1 MLSGVMLL
9 SRSLYSA
16 WLIALAIALA
26 CGDPSPPTTGSAEA
40 EENPPA
46 PAREGPPGARW
57 DVVDMLREARELQF
71 DASDGGGRAWLEQ
84 AEPARPQVSSP
95 ARFTII
101 YEAGPLGV
109 VEDGMIFLQVSPF
122 WGWST
127 PQTFSPDAPGY
138 TEVTSEAEGVT
149 LEAGTLD
156 QQLLGIQV
164 GGRPLEA
171 GERVRIVYGA
181 GSAGAITDTYAE
193 KRAHLWI
200 AVDGD
205 GDGVRKVL
213 ADSPSV
219 EVRAG
224 PAARL
229 LVTLPSVGRPGE
241 TLRVCI
247 AILDAKGSRGV
258 EVAGEVRL
266 RDSAGVLELPERV
279 VLEPADEGVKVVEA
293 RVRQPGIAR
302 LIAEG
307 PNGLE
312 AVSNPL
318 VASAE
323 GPRVLWA
330 DLQGHSGLSD
340 GTGTPE
346 DYFRYARDVA
356 GLDVAALTDHDRW
369 GMLPLEDHSELWQEI
384 RRETQ
389 RFHEPGRF
397 VTILGYE
404 WTSWI
409 HGHRH
414 VLYFR
419 DEGTVYSSADPRFE
433 SPQQL
438 WAALEGQPALTIAHH
453 TAGGPVPNN
462 WEIPPDPRFEP
473 VTEIVSVHGSSE
485 AMDSPSLIYDPVPG
499 NFARDALD
507 RGYRLG
513 FIGSGDSHDGHPG
526 LSQLA
531 SPSGGLAAILS
542 EDRTREGVLAALRE
556 RRVYATNG
564 ARILLRMALGAHRMG
579 SSIDVPEGETL
590 SEALFVRIV
599 AAAPLS
605 SVELIR
611 SGLVIDALE
620 AEGQLEL
627 TLQRS
632 LSDLRSGEYVYLR
645 VVQEDGGMAW
655 SSPIFLE

>member
-1 MLSGVMLL
+1 VHPSQ
-9 SRSLYSA
+9 SLYPA
-16 WLIALAIALA
+16 WLFLLAIVLA
-26 CGDPSPPTTGSAEA
+26 CGEPSPQAAGIAAA
-40 EENPPA
+40 EENAPA
-46 PAREGPPGARW
+46 AAREGPPGAQW
-57 DVVDMLREARELQF
+57 ETVDMLREARDLHI

-84 AEPARPQVSSP
+84 AEPAKPRVSSP
-95 ARFTII
+95 GRFTIV
-101 YEAGPLGV
+101 YEAGPHGV
-109 VEDGMIFLQVSPF
+109 ADGGMIFLQVSPF

-127 PQTFSPDAPGY
+127 PQTFSPEMPGY
-138 TEVTSEAEGVT
+138 TEVTSQAEGVV

-164 GGRPLEA
+164 GGRALEA
-171 GERVRIVYGA
+171 GEKVRIVYGA
-181 GSAGAITDTYAE
+181 GSAGAITDSYAE
-193 KRAHLWI
+193 RRARLWI

-213 ADSPSV
+213 EDSPSV

-224 PAARL
+224 PAAGL

-241 TLRVCI
+241 TLRICI

-258 EVAGEVRL
+258 EVAGAVRL
-266 RDSAGVLELPERV
+266 RDDAGVLELPERV
-279 VLEPADEGVKVVEA
+279 MLEPADGGVKIVEA
-293 RVRQPGIAR
+293 RVVKPGVAR
-302 LIAEG
+302 IVAEG
-307 PNGLE
+307 PDGLE

-330 DLQGHSGLSD
+330 DLHGHSSLSD

-346 DYFRYARDVA
+346 DYFLYARDVA
-356 GLDVAALTDHDRW
+356 ALDVAALTDHDHW
-369 GMLPLEDHSELWQEI
+369 GMLPLENHPDLWQEI

-389 RFHEPGRF
+389 RFHDPGRF
-397 VTILGYE
+397 VTLLGYE

-433 SPQQL
+433 SPRQL
-438 WAALEGQPALTIAHH
+438 WAALEGQPALTFAHH
-453 TAGGPVPNN
+453 SAGSPVPTN

-473 VTEIVSVHGSSE
+473 VTEIISVHGSSE
-485 AMDSPSLIYDPVPG
+485 AMDSPSLISAPVPG

-526 LSQLA
+526 LAQLS
-531 SPSGGLAAILS
+531 SPTGGLAAILS
-542 EDRTREGVLAALRE
+542 EERTREGVLAALRE
-556 RRVYATNG
+556 RHVYATNG
-564 ARILLRMALGAHRMG
+564 ARILLRMALGGHRMG
-579 SSIDVPEGETL
+579 SSIEVPDGETL
-590 SEALFVRIV
+590 SHELFVHIV
-599 AAAPLS
+599 ATAPLLG
-605 SVELIR
+605 VELIR
-611 SGLVIDALE
+611 SGAVIDQLD
-620 AEGQLEL
+620 AEGRLEL
-627 TLQRS
+627 TLQRN
-632 LSDLRSGEYVYLR
+632 LSELRSGEYVYLR
-645 VVQEDGGMAW
+645 AVQEDGGMAW

>member
-1 MLSGVMLL
+1 MHA
-9 SRSLYSA
+9 SRSLCCA
-16 WLIALAIALA
+16 WLAALAIALA
-26 CGDPSPPTTGSAEA
+26 CGDPSAPPAESAEA
-40 EENPPA
+40 EEKPLA

-57 DVVDMLREARELQF
+57 DVVDMLREARDLEF
-71 DASDGGGRAWLEQ
+71 HPSDGGGRAWLEQ
-84 AEPARPQVSSP
+84 AEPARPRVSSP
-95 ARFTII
+95 ARFTIV
-101 YEAGPLGV
+101 YEAGPQGV
-109 VEDGMIFLQVSPF
+109 AEDGMIFLQVSPF

-127 PQTFSPDAPGY
+127 PQTFSPDLPGY
-138 TEVTSEAEGVT
+138 TEVTSQAEGVT
-149 LEAGTLD
+149 LEAETLD

-164 GGRPLEA
+164 GGRALEA

-181 GSAGAITDTYAE
+181 GSLGATTDSYAE
-193 KRAHLWI
+193 KRARLWI

-219 EVRAG
+219 EVLAG

-241 TLRVCI
+241 TLRICI
-247 AILDAKGSRGV
+247 AILDAMGSRGV

-266 RDSAGVLELPERV
+266 SDTAGVLELPERV
-279 VLEPADEGVKVVEA
+279 VLEPADEGVKVVEVQ
-293 RVRQPGIAR
+293 VRQPGIAR

-307 PNGLE
+307 PDGLE

-318 VASAE
+318 VATAE

-346 DYFRYARDVA
+346 DYFLYARDVA
-356 GLDVAALTDHDRW
+356 GLDVAALTDHDQW
-369 GMLPLEDHSELWQEI
+369 GMLPLENHSELWQEI

-397 VTILGYE
+397 VTLLGYE

-419 DEGTVYSSADPRFE
+419 DEGAVYSSADPRFE

-438 WAALEGQPALTIAHH
+438 WAALEGQPALTFAHH
-453 TAGGPVPNN
+453 SAGGPVPTN

-473 VTEIVSVHGSSE
+473 LTEIVSVHGSSE
-485 AMDSPSLIYDPVPG
+485 AMDSPSVIYDPVPG
-499 NFARDALD
+499 NFVRDALD

-513 FIGSGDSHDGHPG
+513 FVGSGDFHDGHPG
-526 LSQLA
+526 LSQLS

-542 EDRTREGVLAALRE
+542 EERTREGVLAALRE

-579 SSIDVPEGETL
+579 SSIHVPDGETL
-590 SEALFVRIV
+590 REEIFVRIV
-599 AAAPLS
+599 AAAPVS
-605 SVELIR
+605 RVELIR
-611 SGLVIDALE
+611 SGVVIDALE

-627 TLQRS
+627 TLQRG

-645 VVQEDGGMAW
+645 VLQEDGGLAW

>member
-1 MLSGVMLL
+1 MHAL
-9 SRSLYSA
+9 RSFYPA
-16 WLIALAIALA
+16 WLAALAIALA
-26 CGDPSPPTTGSAEA
+26 CGDPSPPSAGIAAA
-40 EENPPA
+40 EENPPTSD
-46 PAREGPPGARW
+46 REGPPGAQW
-57 DVVDMLREARELQF
+57 DVVDMLRESRDVEF
-71 DASDGGGRAWLEQ
+71 HPSDGGGRAWLEQ
-84 AEPARPQVSSP
+84 VEPERPQVSSP
-95 ARFTII
+95 ARFTIV

-109 VEDGMIFLQVSPF
+109 AEDGMIFLQVSPF

-127 PQTFSPDAPGY
+127 PQTFSPDASGF

-164 GGRPLEA
+164 GGRALEA
-171 GERVRIVYGA
+171 GERVKIVYGA
-181 GSAGAITDTYAE
+181 GELGAITDSYAE
-193 KRAHLWI
+193 KRERLWI

-213 ADSPSV
+213 ADSPSL

-224 PAARL
+224 PPARL
-229 LVTLPSVGRPGE
+229 LVTLPTVGRPGE
-241 TLRVCI
+241 TLRICI

-266 RDSAGVLELPERV
+266 RDEAGVLELPEQI
-279 VLEPADEGVKVVEA
+279 VLGPEDEGVKVVEA
-293 RVRQPGIAR
+293 RVLGPGVAR

-307 PNGLE
+307 PDGLA

-323 GPRVLWA
+323 GPRVLWG
-330 DLQGHSGLSD
+330 DLHGHSNSSD
-340 GTGTPE
+340 GTGTPQ
-346 DYFRYARDVA
+346 DYFLYARDVA
-356 GLDVAALTDHDRW
+356 GLDVAALTDHDHW
-369 GMLPLEDHSELWQEI
+369 GMLSLEDHPELWEEI
-384 RRETQ
+384 RSLAQ
-389 RFHEPGRF
+389 GFHEPGRF
-397 VTILGYE
+397 VTLLGYE

-414 VLYFR
+414 VLYFG
-419 DEGTVYSSADPRFE
+419 DEGAVYSSVDPRFE
-433 SPQQL
+433 SPLQL
-438 WAALEGQPALTIAHH
+438 WAALEGQPALTFAHH
-453 TAGGPVPNN
+453 SAGGPIPTN

-485 AMDSPSLIYDPVPG
+485 ALDSPSLIYSPVAG

-513 FIGSGDSHDGHPG
+513 FVGSGDSHDGHPG
-526 LSQLA
+526 LSELA

-542 EDRTREGVLAALRE
+542 EERTREGVLEALRT

-564 ARILLRMALGAHRMG
+564 ARILLRVALGAHPMG
-579 SSIDVPEGETL
+579 SSIDVPEGGSV
-590 SEALFVRIV
+590 SEELFSHIV

-605 SVELIR
+605 RVDLIR
-611 SGLVIDALE
+611 SGAVIDGLDI
-620 AEGQLEL
+620 EGELEL
-627 TLQRS
+627 ILQRS
-632 LSDLRSGEYVYLR
+632 LSELRAGEYVYLR

-655 SSPIFLE
+655 SSPIFID

>member
-1 MLSGVMLL
+1 MHLSQ
-9 SRSLYSA
+9 SLYPA
-16 WLIALAIALA
+16 WLVLLAICLA
-26 CGDPSPPTTGSAEA
+26 CGDTSTPASGIAVA
-40 EENPPA
+40 GENTPV
-46 PAREGPPGARW
+46 PAREGPPGAQW
-57 DVVDMLREARELQF
+57 DVVDMLREARDLRF
-71 DASDGGGRAWLEQ
+71 DPSDGGGRAWLER
-84 AEPARPQVSSP
+84 AEPAKPRVSSP
-95 ARFTII
+95 GRFTIV
-101 YEAGPLGV
+101 YEAGPHGV
-109 VEDGMIFLQVSPF
+109 ADGGMIFLQVSPF

-127 PQTFSPDAPGY
+127 PQTFSPEMPGY
-138 TEVTSEAEGVT
+138 TEVTSEAEGVA
-149 LEAGTLD
+149 LEAETLD
-156 QQLLGIQV
+156 QQLLGIRV

-171 GERVRIVYGA
+171 GEKLRIVYGA
-181 GSAGAITDTYAE
+181 GSIGAITDSYAE
-193 KRAHLWI
+193 KRARLWI

-224 PAARL
+224 PPAGL
-229 LVTLPSVGRPGE
+229 LVTLPSVSRPGE
-241 TLRVCI
+241 TLRICI

-266 RDSAGVLELPERV
+266 RDDAGVLELPERV
-279 VLEPADEGVKVVEA
+279 ILEPADEGVKIALA
-293 RVRQPGIAR
+293 RVLEPGVAR
-302 LIAEG
+302 VVAEG
-307 PNGLE
+307 PDGLE

-318 VASAE
+318 VASTE

-330 DLQGHSGLSD
+330 DLHGHSSLSD

-346 DYFRYARDVA
+346 DYFLYARDVA
-356 GLDVAALTDHDRW
+356 ALDVAALTDHDHW
-369 GMLPLEDHSELWQEI
+369 GMLPLENYSHLWQEI

-397 VTILGYE
+397 VTLLGYE

-419 DEGTVYSSADPRFE
+419 DEGAVYSSVDPRFE
-433 SPQQL
+433 SPRQL
-438 WAALEGQPALTIAHH
+438 WAALEGQPALTFAHH
-453 TAGGPVPNN
+453 TAGGPIPTN

-473 VTEIVSVHGSSE
+473 VTEIISVHGSSE

-513 FIGSGDSHDGHPG
+513 FVGSGDGHDGHPG
-526 LSQLA
+526 LAQLA

-542 EDRTREGVLAALRE
+542 EERTREGVLAALRE
-556 RRVYATNG
+556 RSVYATNG

-579 SSIDVPEGETL
+579 SSIDVPDGETL
-590 SEALFVRIV
+590 SRELFVRIV

-605 SVELIR
+605 RVELIR
-611 SGLVIDALE
+611 SGAVIDELD
-620 AEGQLEL
+620 AEGRLEL

-632 LSDLRSGEYVYLR
+632 LSDLRTGEYVYLR
-645 VVQEDGGMAW
+645 AVQEDGGMAW

>member
-1 MLSGVMLL
+1 MHAA
-9 SRSLYSA
+9 RSLYPA
-16 WLIALAIALA
+16 WLAALTIALA
-26 CGDPSPPTTGSAEA
+26 CGDPSPPTAGIGGAEG
-40 EENPPA
+40 NSPT

-57 DVVDMLREARELQF
+57 DVVDMLREARDLPF
-71 DASDGGGRAWLEQ
+71 HPSDGGGRAWLEK
-84 AEPARPQVSSP
+84 AEPARPRVSSP
-95 ARFTII
+95 ARFTIV

-109 VEDGMIFLQVSPF
+109 AEGGMVFLQVSPF

-127 PQTFSPDAPGY
+127 PQTFSPEMPGY
-138 TEVTSEAEGVT
+138 TEVTSEAEGVG
-149 LEAGTLD
+149 LEAETLD
-156 QQLLGIQV
+156 QQLLGIRI
-164 GGRPLEA
+164 GGRALEA
-171 GERVRIVYGA
+171 GEQLRIVYGA
-181 GSAGAITDTYAE
+181 GSPGAFTDYYAE
-193 KRAHLWI
+193 KRERLWI

-224 PAARL
+224 AAARL
-229 LVTLPSVGRPGE
+229 LVTLPSVSRPGE
-241 TLRVCI
+241 TLRICL
-247 AILDAKGSRGV
+247 AILDAKGNRGV
-258 EVAGEVRL
+258 EVAGDVRL
-266 RDSAGVLELPERV
+266 RDSEDVLELPERV
-279 VLEPADEGVKVVEA
+279 ILEPEDEGVKVVEA
-293 RVRQPGIAR
+293 RVRKAGIAR
-302 LIAEG
+302 LSAEG
-307 PNGLE
+307 PGGLE
-312 AVSNPL
+312 AVANPL
-318 VASAE
+318 VATAE
-323 GPRVLWA
+323 GPRVLWG

-346 DYFRYARDVA
+346 DYFLYARDVA
-356 GLDVAALTDHDRW
+356 GLDVVALTDHDHW
-369 GMLPLEDHSELWQEI
+369 GMLPLDSHPAVWEEI
-384 RRETQ
+384 QRETQ

-414 VLYFR
+414 VLYAR
-419 DEGTVYSSADPRFE
+419 DEGAVYSSVDPSFE
-433 SPQQL
+433 SPLQL

-453 TAGGPVPNN
+453 TAGGPVPTN

-485 AMDSPSLIYDPVPG
+485 ALDSPMLIYDPVPG

-542 EDRTREGVLAALRE
+542 EERTREGVFAALRE

-579 SSIDVPEGETL
+579 SSIPVPDGETL
-590 SEALFVRIV
+590 REELFVQIV

-605 SVELIR
+605 RVQLIR
-611 SGLVIDALE
+611 SGVVIDELD
-620 AEGQLEL
+620 AEGRLEL
-627 TLQRS
+627 TLQRGV
-632 LSDLRSGEYVYLR
+632 SDLRPGEYVYVR
-645 VVQEDGGMAW
+645 VAQEDGGMAW